1 MAEIKY
7 LDDLLDVKVP
17 TPADNDVLYW
27 DAATSLWKCKQ
38 PPTLEAIVE
47 RLARVSADDIEVHWN
62 GAAWVASI
70 ITDAWW
76 VGYFDGSYQ
85 KMGGA
90 GRFLNIYIPSGVT
103 ILEAYLKPTCR
114 TSDASTGVKSR
125 LRGEKDINPA
135 TFSTYANYD
144 ARTRTTAQIDWDDI
158 PSWTLGTQYQSPD
171 IKTIIQEIIN
181 LVGWTSGNPI
191 VIFWDDH
198 EARTATD
205 IARLRR
211 ARSWDHAS
219 RTPPMLYVKYE
230 A

>member
-1 MAEIKY
+1 MAEIQY
-7 LDDLLDVKVP
+7 LDDLLDVAVP
-17 TPADNDVLYW
+17 APADGDILYW
-27 DAATSLWKCKQ
+27 DAATSLWKSKQ
-38 PPTLEAIVE
+38 PPVGGGIVE
-47 RLARVSADDIEVHWN
+47 RLVRVSADDIEAHWN

-70 ITDAWW
+70 TSDAWW
-76 VGYFDGSYQ
+76 VGYFSGSYQ

-90 GRFLNIYIPSGVT
+90 GRFLNIYIPPGAA
-103 ILEAYLKPTCR
+103 ILEAYLKLTAR

-125 LRGEKDINPA
+125 LRGEKNTNPA

-158 PSWTLGTQYQSPD
+158 PSWTLGTLYQSPD
-171 IKTIIQEIIN
+171 IKTIIQEIVN
-181 LVGWTSGNPI
+181 LAGWTSGNPI

-205 IARLRR
+205 VARLRR
-211 ARSWDHAS
+211 ARSWNHTS
-219 RTPPMLYVKYE
+219 RTPPMLYIKWE